1 MRGKIIWF
9 FTCHA
14 MPSSAGSNP
23 SSTPSKIISIQRLWI
38 RQPAFTIYIPVS
50 IVLLCLS
57 RYLLSIIVWDMIW
70 EEIIANL
77 PVYCFLNDVLLVVSY
92 SDLRE
97 CLDLSHGTTGTVA
110 TCGWWAIKTFP
121 GLRGL
126 KGPGPA
132 LPEVKIKNLINEENI
147 VSFVQRE
154 RESWSQGH
162 QCQWEGRILLSGDHQ
177 YLGSYAERQ
186 RQDVS
191 HDCLD
196 NVCCKYCSQD
206 KETFHSLHSS
216 ANLEKQQSNQ
226 NLGFLT
232 LALERKSQ
240 PGGSDFD
247 NILRSFTL

>member
-1 MRGKIIWF
+1 MKKISS
-9 FTCHA
+9 
-14 MPSSAGSNP
+14 PS
-23 SSTPSKIISIQRLWI
+23 
-38 RQPAFTIYIPVS
+38 Y
-50 IVLLCLS
+50 
-57 RYLLSIIVWDMIW
+57 
-70 EEIIANL
+70 
-77 PVYCFLNDVLLVVSY
+77 
-92 SDLRE
+92 RE
-97 CLDLSHGTTGTVA
+97 
-110 TCGWWAIKTFP
+110 
-121 GLRGL
+121 R
-126 KGPGPA
+126 
-132 LPEVKIKNLINEENI
+132 ERE
-147 VSFVQRE
+147 RE

-177 YLGSYAERQ
+177 YLASYAERQ

-240 PGGSDFD
+240 PGVDLISIIFCAPSLCRGRQTGLPPLT
-247 NILRSFTL
+247 LRVGT